1 MPRVGKRH
9 KVAKN
14 VYMDSGGYEVRV
26 QRQGVTYSARFPLD
40 TDLETLKKELRA
52 LKSQADTEHPPAS
65 RGTLSADAP
74 IYLKRVRTLAS
85 IKQIRAH
92 VKAWCARVGHVQRR
106 HITRADV
113 LDARAAWQEEG
124 LAPKTINNRVATLRH
139 LYRILDGP
147 TAKAPSD
154 GVKDLRV
161 PKTPIIR
168 VTEDTILLIDLRLQ
182 QREKEHGTQLTPA
195 TRARFR
201 VLVSTGRRP
210 SEIMRAQPSDV
221 DLERRVWVVRDG
233 KGGFSPGLYLNDD
246 MLAAW
251 QLFVDSNAWGKYHGE
266 TFTKTIRRYGW
277 PADVRPYNAR
287 HSTWITASERGADLA
302 DIAAGAGHKDIRMTR
317 KAYVPIL
324 NSRMQQLSETL
335 EGRFKGWSLV
345 PKSGPG
351 RKLLKTGTK

>member
-1 MPRVGKRH
+1 MPRVGKRRRISTG
-9 KVAKN
+9 
-14 VYMDSGGYEVRV
+14 VYLDSGGYEVRL
-26 QRQGVTYSARFPLD
+26 QHQGVTYSKRLPRD
-40 TDLETLKKELRA
+40 TDLDTLKQELRA
-52 LKSQADTEHPPAS
+52 LRSDAETDHPERA
-65 RGTLSADAP
+65 RGTFDADAP
-74 IYLKRVRTLAS
+74 AYLKLIRTLAS
-85 IKQIRAH
+85 FRQRRAH
-92 VKAWCARVGHVQRR
+92 VHAWSARIGTTQRR
-106 HITRADV
+106 HVTRTDV
-113 LDARAAWQEEG
+113 LEARAAWQEAG
-124 LAPKTINNRVATLRH
+124 LAPKTINHRVATLRH
-139 LYRILDGP
+139 LYRTLDGP
-147 TAKAPSD
+147 HAKSPTD
-154 GVKDLRV
+154 GVKPLHV
-161 PKTPIIR
+161 PKTPIVR
-168 VTEDTILLIDLRLQ
+168 VTEEMILLVDLRLQ
-182 QREKEHGTQLTPA
+182 QREKEPGSQLTPA

-221 DLERRVWVVRDG
+221 DLKRRVWVVRDG

-251 QLFVDSNAWGKYHGE
+251 QLFADSHAWGTYHGE

-335 EGRFKGWSLV
+335 EGRFKGWRLV

-351 RKLLKTGTK
+351 RKLLKDL